1 MFESLKRAKKI
12 NKEKEEALK
21 HKFDEVEFDKSDRM
35 AMFIAAFIT
44 FALPIIGILAVVY
57 LILWFIFLR

>member
-21 HKFDEVEFDKSDRM
+21 HKFDEVEFDKNDRM